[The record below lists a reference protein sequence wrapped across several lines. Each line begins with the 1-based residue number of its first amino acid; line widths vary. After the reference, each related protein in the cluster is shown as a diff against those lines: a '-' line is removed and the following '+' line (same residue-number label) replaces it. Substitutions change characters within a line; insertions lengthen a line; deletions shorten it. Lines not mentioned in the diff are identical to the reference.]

1 MNPYI
6 IDQHMHT
13 NYSPDADPN
22 ATFKAYVKKAKS
34 MGISKLMFTDHVDID
49 SVAALFNDLIDY
61 DAYIKDLKQVEKEEN
76 FPLSLGVE
84 IGYQPHLNERLNEFL
99 NKYPFEFVVCSIH
112 SGDGLDFY
120 NGDFYRGKTQKEAY
134 QRYFEICLETV
145 QNYDNFDVFGHLDY
159 IIRWGGYETRAY
171 NYDDHKETIEAFL
184 KILIQKGK
192 GLEINTSGIRYGL
205 GMVHPS
211 LDIMK
216 AYKKLGGKI
225 VTFGSDAHF
234 VKDYY
239 SGFDEVINLLKKAGF
254 DEITVFENRKPKFI
268 KI

>member
-1 MNPYI
+1 MKPQMINNI
-6 IDQHMHT
+6 
-13 NYSPDADPN
+13 NY
-22 ATFKAYVKKAKS
+22 
-34 MGISKLMFTDHVDID
+34 
-49 SVAALFNDLIDY
+49 
-61 DAYIKDLKQVEKEEN
+61 
-76 FPLSLGVE
+76 
-84 IGYQPHLNERLNEFL
+84 
-99 NKYPFEFVVCSIH
+99 
-112 SGDGLDFY
+112 
-120 NGDFYRGKTQKEAY
+120 
-134 QRYFEICLETV
+134 
-145 QNYDNFDVFGHLDY
+145 LDY

-184 KILIQKGK
+184 KVLIQKGK

-239 SGFDEVINLLKKAGF
+239 SGFDEVILLLKKAGF